1 MSGSPS
7 SFRLPRY
14 ASPQRLIGGKLP
26 PTFGPIQARF
36 IESSLVH
43 GEGDA
48 LGQPIRLDP
57 FQRYILNRKYEYDP
71 ATGRLLYDR
80 TLFGLGK
87 GNAKTELEGEDA
99 DGRLFGPLAPLS
111 PNIPVAAASWE
122 QANRLFGAARLA
134 IEEGPLKEAFKG
146 HIFEDRITHPD
157 RPGVLSRIA
166 AIAGTNDGGLPSDV
180 YEDELHEWAG
190 ERRERVDVVLGNSLH
205 KRTPR
210 AVLPDGRVCIGGQQN
225 RISTAGDDPDSLLR
239 KLYDH
244 GRKVSDGVVDDP
256 RFLFLWWE
264 AGDEHDLDT
273 DDGLTAA
280 ILEANPAVGSF
291 LSLENLISRFRD
303 PTVARYEFERYH
315 LNRWVSAP
323 DAWIALDTWMSR
335 RHKYDLE
342 PNRPGMIWPKGGT
355 SIWIGFDG
363 SKSRDSTALVGCT
376 AEGHIFV
383 IKTWERDQRNPDWT
397 VPRNEVDQEV
407 DKAFARW
414 DVKLMQ
420 CDPPRWEREVEDW
433 TERYPKRVLA
443 FDTFVYERMAPAVGR
458 FHDAVMDDTLTHDGD
473 PVLTRHIANAR
484 TKETRWG
491 LVIQKEHKDSPRR
504 IDAAVA
510 AVLAHDG
517 LTAPIATIDRS
528 VHSW

>member
-1 MSGSPS
+1 M
-7 SFRLPRY
+7 
-14 ASPQRLIGGKLP
+14 
-26 PTFGPIQARF
+26 
-36 IESSLVH
+36 H

-71 ATGRLLYDR
+71 RTGRLLYDR

-87 GNAKTELEGEDA
+87 GNAKTELMADDA
-99 DGRLFGPLAPLS
+99 VTRLAGPIAPLS

-122 QANRLFGAARLA
+122 QANRLFGAMRLS
-134 IEEGPLKEAFKG
+134 IEEGPLAEAFKG
-146 HIFEDRITHPD
+146 NIFEDRIQHPD
-157 RPGVLSRIA
+157 RPGVISRIA

-210 AVLPDGRVCIGGQQN
+210 AELDDGRLCVGGQQN

-239 KLYDH
+239 RLYDH
-244 GRKVSDGVVDDP
+244 GRKVASGEVEDH

-273 DDGLTAA
+273 EEGLTAA

-291 LSLENLISRFRD
+291 LSLENLIDRFRD

-323 DAWIALDTWMSR
+323 DAWISLDTWMNR
-335 RHKYDLE
+335 RHRYVDD
-342 PNRPGMIWPKGGT
+342 PTRPGMIWPVAGT
-355 SIWIGFDG
+355 MVWLGFDG
-363 SKSRDSTALVGCT
+363 SKSRDSTALIGCT
-376 AEGHIFV
+376 ADGHVFLIRA
-383 IKTWERDQRNPDWT
+383 WERDHNNPEWT
-397 VPRNEVDQEV
+397 VPRNEVDRAIDQSFRHWNV
-407 DKAFARW
+407 QM
-414 DVKLMQ
+414 MQ
-420 CDPPRWEREVEDW
+420 CDPPRWEREIEDW
-433 TERYPKRVLA
+433 SERYPGRVLA
-443 FDTFVYERMAPAVGR
+443 FDTNVYERMAPAVGR
-458 FHDAVMDDTLTHDGD
+458 FHDAVMDGTLTHDGD
-473 PVLTRHIANAR
+473 PTLTRHIANAR

-491 LVIQKEHKDSPRR
+491 LVITKENKDSPRR

-517 LTAPIATIDRS
+517 ISAPPEIDRT
-528 VHSW
+528 VQSWSSRR